1 MAGLEKQR
9 EQRLDRHSIAALYC
23 AFDSAARLAENPRM
37 PRMKPDVFEEFL
49 REPHI
54 GVISTLRQDGMP
66 YTVPIWWLWK
76 DGALWITGTYS
87 RVWCQQLL
95 KDPRASLCIEAL
107 TPVPGHVG
115 FDGTVTTFQRPDF
128 DIWPISREL
137 AEKYVGRGDPARAA
151 DVEKFFAN
159 MQTEPRLLFR
169 LDPEVTRAIDM
180 RVYQGKRADR
190 EFQQRQTSG

>member
-1 MAGLEKQR
+1 
-9 EQRLDRHSIAALYC
+9 
-23 AFDSAARLAENPRM
+23 M

-49 REPHI
+49 GQPHV

-76 DGALWITGTYS
+76 DGAVWITGTYS

-107 TPVPGHVG
+107 TPVSGHIG
-115 FDGTVTTFQRPDF
+115 FDGTCTAFERPAF

-137 AEKYVGRGDPARAA
+137 AEKYVGRGDAA
-151 DVEKFFAN
+151 NGEAVEKFFAN

-169 LDPEVTRAIDM
+169 LNPQVTRAIDM

-190 EFQQRQTSG
+190 EFQGRRVAE